1 MLRHFERLTAGAS
14 EHMRNVDLPV
24 GLGWPWPLR
33 WPAAS
38 GDSHD
43 NAYAPQQLWQP
54 INPGWSF
61 GNVSITTLNSS
72 APEVEQAVLGRHSY
86 GRQIGRMMDALQVL
100 IKAASPAARQDPAVK
115 GFLDLTMEVRNAKE
129 AARSAQLARLHAE
142 LQALKKRD
150 PQAWERLVK
159 A

>member
-1 MLRHFERLTAGAS
+1 
-14 EHMRNVDLPV
+14 MRNVDLPALD
-24 GLGWPWPLR
+24 LGWPWTFR

-38 GDSHD
+38 GDSRA
-43 NAYAPQQLWQP
+43 NAFAPQQLWQP

-72 APEVEQAVLGRHSY
+72 APEVEQAVVGRHSY

-100 IKAASPAARQDPAVK
+100 ITASPAARQDPAVK
-115 GFLDLTMEVRNAKE
+115 AFLDLALEVKDAKD
-129 AARSAQLARLHAE
+129 AARGAQLARLHAE
-142 LQALKKRD
+142 LAALKKSD
-150 PQAWERLVK
+150 SQAWERLAK